1 MARYGQIR
9 ATYPKYD
16 AVDIYITTNWYY
28 APVFGPNALE
38 FALLLVYFGVLF
50 IFSRTLSSTK
60 KKKKAFCS

>member
-28 APVFGPNALE
+28 APVFGPTALE
-38 FALLLVYFGVLF
+38 FALLLVYFEVIF
-50 IFSRTLSSTK
+50 IF
-60 KKKKAFCS
+60 